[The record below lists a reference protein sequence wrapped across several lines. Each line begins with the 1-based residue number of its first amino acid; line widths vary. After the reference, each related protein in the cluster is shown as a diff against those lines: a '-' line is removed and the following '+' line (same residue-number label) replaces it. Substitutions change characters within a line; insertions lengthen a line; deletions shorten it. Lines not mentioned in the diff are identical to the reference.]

1 MRKLTF
7 ERGEEMG
14 LIREIMV
21 RDGIKVSEVAE
32 RVGIS
37 RQAMYKRI
45 QGDMKVS
52 SFLGIMRAMGYE
64 VYYGKDG
71 KVKRIDRI

>member
-1 MRKLTF
+1 
-7 ERGEEMG
+7 MG
-14 LIREIMV
+14 LIREILA

-37 RQAMYKRI
+37 RQAMCKRI